1 MEFSI
6 KLPYR
11 KVTLK
16 ISLDE
21 TKSYD
26 AIIELER
33 WARRQALA
41 EKVAREVRDHQDHF
55 LLLK

>member
-6 KLPYR
+6 NLPYR

-33 WARRQALA
+33 WARRQVLA
-41 EKVAREVRDHQDHF
+41 EKITREVSDHQNNF
-55 LLLK
+55 LLIK